1 MKKEILILV
10 GLGVISGFFSIKGEI
25 NDWNTP
31 EIDDDIIEESIPYL
45 KVNIEDAKLFTFFSN
60 FFNQTNSNED
70 LSDSIN
76 IEEEEEEEEEKH
88 IQTDLVKILADKYPE
103 EEEEKKEEI
112 VIEEVE
118 EAEEITID
126 EYELVN
132 SENEIDKLFEDISE
146 DSEINE
152 EENTTDEVFMK
163 VEDMPRFKDCLDA
176 QCTQR
181 EIMNYISKNTIYPQ
195 TARENFITGRVFVSF
210 VVNKNGEVE
219 RVKVLRGV
227 DQFLDAEAVRVVQSM
242 PKFKPG
248 KQRGKAV
255 NVQYNIPINFT
266 LDNNKPVQK
275 TEEEVIELQEKD
287 VKMEE
292 MKVKK

>member
-1 MKKEILILV
+1 MK
-10 GLGVISGFFSIKGEI
+10 
-25 NDWNTP
+25 T
-31 EIDDDIIEESIPYL
+31 
-45 KVNIEDAKLFTFFSN
+45 
-60 FFNQTNSNED
+60 
-70 LSDSIN
+70 LSDSVN
-76 IEEEEEEEEEKH
+76 IKEEEKH

-103 EEEEKKEEI
+103 EEEEEEKKEEI
-112 VIEEVE
+112 IIEEVE

-152 EENTTDEVFMK
+152 EEKTTDEVFMK

-195 TARENFITGRVFVSF
+195 TARDNFITGRVFVSF

-266 LDNNKPVQK
+266 LDNSKPVQK
-275 TEEEVIELQEKD
+275 NKRRSNRTSRKD

-292 MKVKK
+292 MKEKEVNEVKDVNDKKEKEKEEKEEKEEEEKKE